1 MLLLHYFLVHAWRAA
16 LKSRPIPIARESGLA
31 APKPRSIPIPPRES
45 GSPLRLSF
53 PLPPTSPI
61 SPPDDHLSRWLADA
75 AVSSAAGCPRT
86 STGPTAH
93 LHALSATPSSHS
105 SRRRRRRAHPALPA
119 ADAEAPVASRA
130 AAGSTSSA
138 MVTRSRTAAS
148 SPALSAPSRRPGLQ
162 PRRRCTRRGMA
173 GTHRP
178 RFCTM
183 ALFHFRSFISFL
195 VLCLHCIDLVC
206 CLLRIWDSRPVVC
219 LHVTRRLARWGGDQ
233 VDDDGSG
240 VYNNERPLQRLP
252 CGIN

>member
-1 MLLLHYFLVHAWRAA
+1 MT
-16 LKSRPIPIARESGLA
+16 
-31 APKPRSIPIPPRES
+31 RSFKIPPNSHCPGVGPRRSKTPLNPHSSS
-45 GSPLRLSF
+45 GVGFAASAFISPPAHLS
-53 PLPPTSPI
+53 L
-61 SPPDDHLSRWLADA
+61 SPPDDRLSRWLADA

-206 CLLRIWDSRPVVC
+206 CLLRI
-219 LHVTRRLARWGGDQ
+219 
-233 VDDDGSG
+233 
-240 VYNNERPLQRLP
+240 
-252 CGIN
+252 